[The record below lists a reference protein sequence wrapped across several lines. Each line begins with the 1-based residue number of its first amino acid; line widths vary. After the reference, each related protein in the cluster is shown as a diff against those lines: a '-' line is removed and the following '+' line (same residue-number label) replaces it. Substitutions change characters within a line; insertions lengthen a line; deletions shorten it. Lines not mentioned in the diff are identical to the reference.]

1 MLFAPDKPSAV
12 GAAIDKSADKFI
24 DLLNQVL
31 AMKLHLGGIAISI
44 GAIVGFVLILLVVW
58 ILGRILRSA
67 FERYAARRESSTRPA
82 IYTVSRISYYLLVVV
97 GLMVALSVLGIPI
110 SRFAIFTGALGV
122 GLGFGLQ
129 AIFSNFISG
138 LILLFD
144 GSLKVGDFVE
154 LESGVHGEV
163 SDINIRATRITTND
177 NIEILVPNSEFVT
190 GRVVNWTKNEAV
202 RRVRI
207 PFGVAYG
214 SDKDLVKKAAL
225 EAAAELPFTLNM
237 EGPRGA
243 RVWLVEFGDSSLNF
257 ELVVWLTAD
266 ATKRPSSVR
275 AAYNWALESALAKY
289 GLEIPF
295 PQRDLHVR
303 SAFGLSGDNALKVL
317 CALSAHDRPSAVSS
331 ENARITPAT
340 ISNDERAKLSR
351 NDAVEEIASVI
362 KTDTQADASA
372 AGHKKAHDSGEST

>member
-1 MLFAPDKPSAV
+1 MMLAPEKSDSVGEAIDQSADAVVDQVNRILAMHLQIGEGRISV
-12 GAAIDKSADKFI
+12 GA
-24 DLLNQVL
+24 LL
-31 AMKLHLGGIAISI
+31 
-44 GAIVGFVLILLVVW
+44 GFVLILVLVW
-58 ILGRILRSA
+58 FLGRLLRLA

-82 IYTVSRISYYLLVVV
+82 IYTVSRISYYLLIVV
-97 GLMVALSVLGIPI
+97 GLLFALSVLGIPT
-110 SRFAIFTGALGV
+110 SRFAVFAGAIGV

-129 AIFSNFISG
+129 TIFNNFISG

-177 NIEILVPNSEFVT
+177 NIEILVPNSEFVG

-207 PFGVAYG
+207 AFGVAYG
-214 SDKDLVKKAAL
+214 SDKDMVKKAAL
-225 EAAAELPFTLNM
+225 EAAAQVPFTLGM

-266 ATKRPSSVR
+266 ATKRPSAAR

-303 SAFGLSGDNALKVL
+303 SLFGIAGSDALAAL
-317 CALSAHDRPSAVSS
+317 RTLSARDERMQRDSATDESV
-331 ENARITPAT
+331 APT
-340 ISNDERAKLSR
+340 ISAEERAKLSR
-351 NDAVEEIASVI
+351 NDAVVDVKEAE
-362 KTDTQADASA
+362 SA
-372 AGHKKAHDSGEST
+372 AIKNKDSDRDEAS

>member
-1 MLFAPDKPSAV
+1 MTLGPAKSDTVGEVIDQSADALIDQVNRILAMHLQIGEGRISV
-12 GAAIDKSADKFI
+12 GA
-24 DLLNQVL
+24 LL
-31 AMKLHLGGIAISI
+31 
-44 GAIVGFVLILLVVW
+44 GFMLILVLVW
-58 ILGRILRSA
+58 LLGRLLRRA

-82 IYTVSRISYYLLVVV
+82 IYTVSRISYYLLIVL
-97 GLMVALSVLGIPI
+97 GLLFALSVLGIPI
-110 SRFAIFTGALGV
+110 SRFAVFTGALGV

-129 AIFSNFISG
+129 TIFNNFISG

-177 NIEILVPNSEFVT
+177 NIEILVPNSEFVG
-190 GRVVNWTKNEAV
+190 GRVVNWTHNDAV

-225 EAAAELPFTLNM
+225 EAAAELPFTLDM

-243 RVWLVEFGDSSLNF
+243 RVWLVGFGDSSLNF

-266 ATKRPSSVR
+266 ATKRPSAVQ

-303 SAFGLSGDNALKVL
+303 SLFGMAGGDALAAL
-317 CALSAHDRPSAVSS
+317 RTLSARDAQQLRGGALDETAAPAISA
-331 ENARITPAT
+331 E
-340 ISNDERAKLSR
+340 ERARLSR
-351 NDAVEEIASVI
+351 NDAMADVNDAGSTAI
-362 KTDTQADASA
+362 KNKDSE
-372 AGHKKAHDSGEST
+372 HDEPS